1 MNAIKKLFSFFSF
14 FLWRLPKG
22 IFCKI
27 NECEE
32 NFLHKFA
39 PEYKS
44 KLALH
49 SIIYFFASTLTLFL
63 GTFLCS
69 GVVGPM
75 CVKFGWEL
83 SDGLMTILF
92 LLPVII
98 FFAIYLVLYLKKRLP
113 MIEGRKWWYCVQVA
127 LALMCGT
134 QAIFLPVIVF
144 VWLLV
149 IAFYVVAAIAVI
161 WTVLLFFG
169 VAFDRPKGKKWKL
182 LDGYGTVIKEEKGLC
197 GEKYYTDELG
207 REYERL
213 PGDDFVRK

>member
-14 FLWRLPKG
+14 LLWRLPKG

-49 SIIYFFASTLTLFL
+49 SIIYFFASPLTVFL
-63 GTFLCS
+63 STFLWS
-69 GVVGPM
+69 GGV
-75 CVKFGWEL
+75 E
-83 SDGLMTILF
+83 SI
-92 LLPVII
+92 LLPAII
-98 FFAIYLVLYLKKRLP
+98 FVAIYLVLYLKKRLP

-127 LALMCGT
+127 LALICGAY
-134 QAIFLPVIVF
+134 AIFLPVIVF

-149 IAFYVVAAIAVI
+149 IAFYVVVAIAVI
-161 WTVLLFFG
+161 WTLLLFFG
-169 VAFDRPKGKKWKL
+169 VAFDRPKGKRWKL
-182 LDGYGTVIKEEKGLC
+182 ATGEEIKEEKGLY
-197 GEKYYTDELG
+197 GEKYYTDNLG
-207 REYERL
+207 RGYNKVSNDEFEL
-213 PGDDFVRK
+213 QHPNESN